1 MSGKLPPKEQAVAL
15 YDRGTGRLR
24 KGEFDAAIAD
34 LDALHL
40 PVLQAEEL
48 RMWLMS
54 LAVDGGRVVVT
65 GDMKPQES
73 LKIEVRP

>member
-1 MSGKLPPKEQAVAL
+1 M
-15 YDRGTGRLR
+15 
-24 KGEFDAAIAD
+24 
-34 LDALHL
+34 
-40 PVLQAEEL
+40 QAEEL